1 MVLSETPSTA
11 KSRIRFALALGCA
24 ATLGIASARAQQPA
38 RAGVYTA
45 AQADA
50 GRAVYQANCA
60 ACHLPDLKGS
70 NEALPL
76 AGGNFMSTWRSRT
89 TSDLFNKILT
99 SMPPGKTGS
108 LGETEIVTIVAF
120 ILQSNGAPAGNQA
133 LSATSAVPIADVAT
147 GQAAAQPRSEDEG
160 GAATASKRAGP
171 PAGLTATGE
180 VKNYLPVTDEMLL
193 HPDPGDWL
201 MVRGNYQ
208 AWNHS
213 PLTQINRDNVRDLRL
228 AWVWSMNDDGG
239 ANEPTPLVHNGIIY
253 LTNVDNIVQA
263 LDARTGELIWEN
275 RIRPGGS
282 QGGGTGAMRNLA
294 IYQDK
299 IFAASTDAHLLAL
312 DARTGKTVWD
322 IAIADSSK
330 GYGNSSGPI
339 IIGGKV
345 IQGLGGCDRYKAQ
358 DKEQGCFI
366 SAFDPNTGK
375 VLWRFNTEARTGTL
389 GGDTW
394 GKLSNM
400 LRVGGETWI
409 TGSYDPELNLTYWGV
424 AQAKPWVQA
433 SRGTGPDD
441 KALFTSSTL
450 ALRPNDGTLAWYFQH
465 VPGETLDL
473 DEVYERVLV
482 DIGASKLAF
491 TIGKAGILWKLDR
504 KTGEFL
510 DAKETVFQNVFTWL
524 DRQKGLLA
532 YRPDIVAHKNTGEWI
547 PVCPSTEGGHNW
559 QAMSYSPETKS
570 LIIPL
575 SQSCMEMS
583 GRKVE
588 FVEGS
593 GGTSG
598 DRRFYEMPGSDGNVG
613 KLAAF
618 DVRTMK
624 QIWTRDQ
631 RAAYLTAVLST
642 AAGVAFAGDLD
653 RYFRAVDVNTGEVL
667 WQARLGT
674 SVQGFPVTFT
684 AGGKQYVAVTTGLG
698 GGSPRN
704 VPRMIEPDVRHP
716 QNGNALYVFALPD
729 KSEKKSISKISTPKD
744 SPVEAAQ
751 R

>member
-1 MVLSETPSTA
+1 MVLSRTSSTA
-11 KSRIRFALALGCA
+11 RSRIYFALALA
-24 ATLGIASARAQQPA
+24 AAVALGVASAAAQQPA

-45 AQADA
+45 AQANA
-50 GRAVYQANCA
+50 GRAVYQANCSD
-60 ACHLPDLKGS
+60 CHLRDLKGS
-70 NEALPL
+70 NEAAPL
-76 AGGNFMSTWRSRT
+76 AGVNFMSAWRDRT

-99 SMPPGKTGS
+99 SMPPGKAGS
-108 LGETEIVTIVAF
+108 LGETEIVTIVAY
-120 ILQSNGAPAGNQA
+120 ILQSNGAAAGSQA
-133 LSATSAVPIADVAT
+133 LSATSAVPIGEVAS
-147 GQAAAQPRSEDEG
+147 GQAARPASGDEDGAIAAPR
-160 GAATASKRAGP
+160 RAGA
-171 PAGLTATGE
+171 PAGLTLSGD
-180 VKNYLPVTDEMLL
+180 VKNYVPVTDEMLL

-213 PLTQINRDNVRDLRL
+213 PLTQINRDNVSDLRL
-228 AWVWSMNDDGG
+228 AWVWSMNDQGG

-253 LTNVDNIVQA
+253 LTNPDNIVQA
-263 LDARTGELIWEN
+263 LDAKTGELIWEN
-275 RIRPGGS
+275 RLRPAGS

-299 IFAASTDAHLLAL
+299 IFAASTDAHLFAL
-312 DARTGKTVWD
+312 DARTGKTQWD
-322 IAIADSSK
+322 IAIADTSK

-339 IIGGKV
+339 IIGGRV

-375 VLWRFNTEARTGTL
+375 LLWRFNTEARVGEL

-394 GKLSNM
+394 GKLPNM

-433 SRGTGPDD
+433 SRGTGPND
-441 KALFTSSTL
+441 KALFSSATL

-482 DIGASKLAF
+482 DIGDRKLAF

-510 DAKETVFQNVFTWL
+510 DAKETIFQNVFTWL
-524 DRQKGLLA
+524 DSKKGLLA

-547 PVCPSTEGGHNW
+547 HSCPSTEGGHNW
-559 QAMSYSPETKS
+559 QAMSYSPEAKY

-598 DRRFYEMPGSDGNVG
+598 DRRFYEMPGTDGNVG

-618 DVRTMK
+618 DVKTMK
-624 QIWTRDQ
+624 QVWTRDQ

-642 AAGVAFAGDLD
+642 ASGIAFVGDLD

-684 AGGKQYVAVTTGLG
+684 AAGRQYVAVTTGLG

-704 VPRMIEPDVRHP
+704 VPRIIEPDVHHP

-729 KSEKKSISKISTPKD
+729 RNDRKNISGISKPQNS
-744 SPVEAAQ
+744 SVEAAK